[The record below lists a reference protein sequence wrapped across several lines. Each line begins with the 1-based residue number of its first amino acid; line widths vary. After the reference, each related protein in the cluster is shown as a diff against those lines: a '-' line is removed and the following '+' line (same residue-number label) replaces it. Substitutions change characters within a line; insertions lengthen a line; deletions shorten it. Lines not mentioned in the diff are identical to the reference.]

1 MPEEEAGTKN
11 VEKRGRV
18 IRGRDFVV
26 TMASLASAGF
36 GVMAA
41 LAWNEAIKA
50 AVQRM
55 FPPNPSGANTVGAI
69 VSLFVYAAVVSVFA
83 VLVVNS
89 LAKLAER
96 LGGEKRL

>member
-1 MPEEEAGTKN
+1 MRDQ
-11 VEKRGRV
+11 KRATFFH
-18 IRGRDFVV
+18 GRDFVA

-50 AVQRM
+50 AVVAI
-55 FPPNPSGANTVGAI
+55 FPQGNTGKLI
-69 VSLFVYAAVVSVFA
+69 SLFIYAALVTAIA

-89 LAKLAER
+89 LAKLTER
-96 LGGEKRL
+96 LGGDKKL

>member
-1 MPEEEAGTKN
+1 MDRSEG
-11 VEKRGRV
+11 GF
-18 IRGRDFVV
+18 IRGRDFVA

-50 AVQRM
+50 AVTAL
-55 FPPNPSGANTVGAI
+55 FPASNAGKVTSLFSYAAI
-69 VSLFVYAAVVSVFA
+69 VTTIAVV
-83 VLVVNS
+83 VVNS
-89 LAKLAER
+89 LAKLTER

>member
-1 MPEEEAGTKN
+1 MDNSMRNE
-11 VEKRGRV
+11 RSF
-18 IRGRDFVV
+18 IRGRDFVT

-50 AVQRM
+50 AVTAL
-55 FPPNPSGANTVGAI
+55 FPESNTGKVT
-69 VSLFVYAAVVSVFA
+69 SLFTYAVIVTTIA

-89 LAKLAER
+89 LAKLTER
-96 LGGEKRL
+96 LGGEKKL

>member
-1 MPEEEAGTKN
+1 MENRTVREHRPF
-11 VEKRGRV
+11 
-18 IRGRDFVV
+18 IRGRDFVA

-50 AVQRM
+50 AVTAI
-55 FPPNPSGANTVGAI
+55 FPAGNTGKV
-69 VSLFVYAAVVSVFA
+69 VSLFTYAAIVTTIA

-89 LAKLAER
+89 LAKLTER
-96 LGGEKRL
+96 LGGEKKL

>member
-1 MPEEEAGTKN
+1 MEWDK
-11 VEKRGRV
+11 KSF
-18 IRGRDFVV
+18 IRGKDFVA

-50 AVQRM
+50 FVTEYIRG
-55 FPPNPSGANTVGAI
+55 PGGKIT
-69 VSLFVYAAVVSVFA
+69 SLFVYAIIVTTIA

-89 LAKLAER
+89 LAKITER
-96 LGGEKRL
+96 LGGEKKL